1 MVKTADSILE
11 GLTPEQKKIAMSM
24 NGKYMVL
31 ASSGSGKTRT
41 LTARIEYLIHMGV
54 KPYEI
59 VGISFTKKA
68 SDEIKD
74 RMAARIGEDA
84 LDVNMGTF
92 HSLCMRILLTNQGL
106 LGYEN
111 MTVIDDEESNGIIK
125 EIAETH
131 GYMSKEGLA
140 TV

>member
-74 RMAARIGEDA
+74 RMAARIG
-84 LDVNMGTF
+84 
-92 HSLCMRILLTNQGL
+92 
-106 LGYEN
+106 
-111 MTVIDDEESNGIIK
+111 
-125 EIAETH
+125 
-131 GYMSKEGLA
+131 
-140 TV
+140 